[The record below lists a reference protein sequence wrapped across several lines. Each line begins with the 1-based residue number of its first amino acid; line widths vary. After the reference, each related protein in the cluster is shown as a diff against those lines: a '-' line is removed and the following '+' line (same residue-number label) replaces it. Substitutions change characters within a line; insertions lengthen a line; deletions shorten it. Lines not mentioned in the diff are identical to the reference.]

1 MNEGLTGLE
10 WHVWVINVILILGE
24 LLGELNKN

>member
-10 WHVWVINVILILGE
+10 QHEIE
-24 LLGELNKN
+24 LLMTEFVGGFGWTIPLN

>member
-10 WHVWVINVILILGE
+10 QLEQLEQMMMFNITSVIMMY
-24 LLGELNKN
+24 

>member
-10 WHVWVINVILILGE
+10 QLEGLEQMMMFNVTSVIIMMY
-24 LLGELNKN
+24 